1 MGRRSFKDN
10 RAEPEERYR
19 LLFSSI
25 NDAILVHEYH
35 ADGSPEVFVEV
46 NDVACERLGYTRDE
60 LLRMSTNDIDAPEGL
75 AAVPAAMK
83 KLTAEG
89 RAVWEGM
96 HVTKDGR
103 KIPVEISNRLFELD
117 GKPMIFAT
125 IRDITDRKHA
135 EERILNL
142 ARFPDENPNPVM
154 RVAVDGSLLYHNP
167 SSRSLLPSWVSGPD
181 GKIPVAHLPAL
192 TQALETGEKREIEV
206 REGRKTF
213 AITIA
218 PIRAG
223 SYINLYGKDVTEE
236 KSLAEKFMQAQKME
250 AIGRLA
256 GGIAHDFNNLLTV
269 ISGYCDLVRSDLPKG
284 SLVEAQVG
292 EIALAAEKAAALTT
306 QLLAFSRKQVLIP
319 QVVDTNEL
327 VRALETIVGR
337 VVGEDVE
344 LRTFLHPGAGNF
356 RADSGQ
362 IEQALM
368 NLVVNARDAMP
379 AGGKL
384 TIETSVRVFDEAYA
398 REHAD
403 VKPGEYVR
411 IAVSDTGVGMDR
423 DVLSHIFEPFFTTKE
438 QGKGTGLGLST
449 VYGIIRQSEGHIT
462 CYSEPG
468 KGTTFTIYFPR
479 TVEVRG
485 AAFAPLPGTTPQ
497 RGTETI
503 LLVEDEEAVR
513 AFARTV
519 LERNGYRVLE
529 AAGGMDAL
537 ARVATRENEVDLLVT
552 DVVMPQMS
560 GQELARNLA
569 RISPRVKV
577 LYVSGY
583 TGNAILQNAIL
594 DKDADFLQKPFS
606 SRELLAKIREL
617 LDGRA

>member
-1 MGRRSFKDN
+1 MGRRSSADN
-10 RAEPEERYR
+10 RGGPEERYR

-35 ADGSPEVFVEV
+35 ADGSPEIFIEV

-60 LLRMSTNDIDAPEGL
+60 LLHMSTNDIDAPEGL

-125 IRDITDRKHA
+125 IRDITERKRA

-154 RVAVDGSLLYHNP
+154 RVSVDGSLLYHNP
-167 SSRSLLPSWVSGPD
+167 SSRSLLPTWVDGPD
-181 GKIPVAHLPAL
+181 GRIPAAHLPEIV
-192 TQALETGEKREIEV
+192 QAWEAGEKREMEV
-206 REGRKTF
+206 REGTKTF
-213 AITIA
+213 AITIT
-218 PIRAG
+218 PIPAAR
-223 SYINLYGKDVTEE
+223 YINLYGKDVTEE
-236 KSLAEKFMQAQKME
+236 KSLGEKFMQAQKME

-306 QLLAFSRKQVLIP
+306 QLLAFSRKQVLVP

-344 LRTFLHPGAGNF
+344 LRTFLHPGTGNF
-356 RADSGQ
+356 RADPGQ
-362 IEQALM
+362 VEQALM

-384 TIETSVRVFDEAYA
+384 TIETSPRVFDEAYA

-411 IAVSDTGVGMDR
+411 IAVSDTGVGMDQ

-438 QGKGTGLGLST
+438 LGKGTGLGLST
-449 VYGIIRQSEGHIT
+449 VYGIVKQSEGAIT

-479 TVEVRG
+479 TAEARG
-485 AAFAPLPGTTPQ
+485 AVSAPLPGTPQ

-529 AAGGMDAL
+529 AAGGIDAL
-537 ARVATRENEVDLLVT
+537 ARVATRERQVDLLVT

-560 GQELARNLA
+560 GTELARSLI
-569 RISPRVKV
+569 RISPSVKV

-583 TGNAILQNAIL
+583 TGNAILHGAVL
-594 DKDADFLQKPFS
+594 DKGEDFLQKPFS
-606 SRELLAKIREL
+606 SQELLAKVREL
-617 LDGRA
+617 LDARA